1 MRTQVIPVSRAGLV
15 LSSLLQTVQSYGNP
29 NCRLRQHCRLWRP
42 RFSLAHCCRELFPIM
57 DMVSL
62 LVTTVGLPVS
72 GATMNVTIH
81 EDNAGALVIPD
92 TLSPQFTPRIKHY
105 VIKMIWFR
113 EQIVFSGIRLFKMDT
128 VEQLGDMFTKGLP
141 RTTFE
146 YLRKKLLG
154 WYV

>member
-1 MRTQVIPVSRAGLV
+1 
-15 LSSLLQTVQSYGNP
+15 
-29 NCRLRQHCRLWRP
+29 
-42 RFSLAHCCRELFPIM
+42 
-57 DMVSL
+57 
-62 LVTTVGLPVS
+62 
-72 GATMNVTIH
+72 MNVTIH